1 MKKYFYL
8 LLTIILFTP
17 IIVLGDSAGPY
28 ILGYDAVVINSNG
41 AKYED
46 YNDGKQKIIPYNT
59 KVHVYDE
66 NDNYN
71 DNLLYATICLLGDNN
86 CEHGSMTVLLSDLA
100 PLKEEISPNDIKGRF
115 DANGNGDETH
125 FESSSDKLIVFE
137 KNGIYLSKGP
147 SDIYGKYD
155 NKIEYMTFLKSSYV
169 LICNEYGGDDT
180 PTIYWY
186 YIDDG
191 VNKGW
196 LKQTSHYLGYNMG
209 IFNKTKLVFTDTKIY
224 DENGNLVL
232 TIPSE
237 TILNEIYYIGREER
251 YFIKYNGKEGYTKDN
266 NFGKLIKDE
275 LIVTVRDAKIIS
287 IDGKVR
293 GEIPLGKSFNSFYGN
308 YKAYNRDEDVMC
320 GVLGL
325 NNKKYYYV
333 EYNKVK
339 GFVDADNIKS
349 FVSYD
354 IENVILQKKEIT
366 FEQDVNMYEF
376 KSENNYYEEIND
388 YKIID
393 KIPSGTKVISLY
405 SYTSYYDD
413 DKKDY
418 TYYLINYK
426 GIPGWVVI
434 EGKTDNNENSKNEES
449 KPTNVIPQKKVN
461 NKSNDTLYYAIG
473 GAVLVS
479 VVAVITVIMVNK
491 SKKKD
496 KKVNESTD
504 EKKDIKEVKET
515 IDNEPRKKHNVLEGT
530 KDTEEKDT
538 EKKD

>member
-1 MKKYFYL
+1 M
-8 LLTIILFTP
+8 
-17 IIVLGDSAGPY
+17 
-28 ILGYDAVVINSNG
+28 
-41 AKYED
+41 
-46 YNDGKQKIIPYNT
+46 
-59 KVHVYDE
+59 
-66 NDNYN
+66 
-71 DNLLYATICLLGDNN
+71 
-86 CEHGSMTVLLSDLA
+86 
-100 PLKEEISPNDIKGRF
+100 
-115 DANGNGDETH
+115 
-125 FESSSDKLIVFE
+125 
-137 KNGIYLSKGP
+137 
-147 SDIYGKYD
+147 
-155 NKIEYMTFLKSSYV
+155 
-169 LICNEYGGDDT
+169 
-180 PTIYWY
+180 
-186 YIDDG
+186 
-191 VNKGW
+191 
-196 LKQTSHYLGYNMG
+196 
-209 IFNKTKLVFTDTKIY
+209 
-224 DENGNLVL
+224 
-232 TIPSE
+232 
-237 TILNEIYYIGREER
+237 
-251 YFIKYNGKEGYTKDN
+251 
-266 NFGKLIKDE
+266 
-275 LIVTVRDAKIIS
+275 
-287 IDGKVR
+287 
-293 GEIPLGKSFNSFYGN
+293 
-308 YKAYNRDEDVMC
+308 
-320 GVLGL
+320 
-325 NNKKYYYV
+325 
-333 EYNKVK
+333 
-339 GFVDADNIKS
+339 
-349 FVSYD
+349 
-354 IENVILQKKEIT
+354 ILQKKEIT

-515 IDNEPRKKHNVLEGT
+515 IDNEPRKKHNVLEET